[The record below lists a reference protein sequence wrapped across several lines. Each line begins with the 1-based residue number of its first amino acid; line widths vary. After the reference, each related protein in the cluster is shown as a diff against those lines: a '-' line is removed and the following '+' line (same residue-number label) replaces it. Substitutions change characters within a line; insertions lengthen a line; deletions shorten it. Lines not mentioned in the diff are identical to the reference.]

1 MMRDLRLAFRS
12 LARQPGL
19 AFLAVITVAL
29 GVGANAAVFSVVDA
43 VLLRPLPY
51 PRPDRLVALRSNQSV
66 PEVEDIRAAATT
78 LDQVGG
84 ITLFGLDLTT
94 DGEPHRVTAGLVD
107 AGLFEVLG
115 AVPSSGRLI
124 TRDEDVIGGQALVV
138 LSHGFWRQRLGGAP
152 GVVGSTLILSGRAYT
167 VVGVLP
173 PGFTAPGQAPDV
185 WASVRVVYPAGA
197 IRGVH
202 FLRTYARL
210 RDGATLGEFASEMTA
225 LDARLAAD
233 YPAESRNR
241 RTVVLPLLERM
252 VSRVRP
258 TLVVL
263 FGAVT
268 LVLLVA
274 AANLANLLLS
284 RALRRLP
291 ETRVRAAL
299 GASRWAL
306 MRPLLAEGLLISVA
320 GAAAGL
326 ALAGWG
332 VRILLVMAPASLPR
346 AEAVSVDSRVLAYG
360 FAVAVVTSLVF
371 AVLPAWTTTRVDL
384 AGALRARARGTVS
397 DRGRL
402 PSVLIAA
409 EVALSIVLLVGAG
422 LLIRTLHQL
431 GRADLGFRPDGVLTA
446 RVELPETRYRGLAS
460 QTAYRDQ
467 VLAAFAAAPG
477 VDAALIS
484 EPPLSGQWLT
494 HNLAIE
500 GVSVAEGDEP
510 ETLTRS
516 VAGDYL
522 TVMGIPLV
530 RGRWF
535 TSDDRDGSEPA
546 AVVNQAFV
554 SAYLPGQSAVGRR
567 IAWARRQPLQWMTVV
582 GVVGDVRHFGP
593 ANGDEP
599 AVYTPYAQAGV
610 PWKRWQY
617 VVARS
622 VSSPAELARTV
633 QHVLWSIDPSI
644 PLTDVLTADQ
654 LADSAVAGQRFQ
666 AALLGVFGSLAVLLA
681 AAGIFGVTA
690 QAVTARTAEVGV
702 RMALG
707 ARPSSAAVLLIRRA
721 LAVCA
726 IGAGAGLAASLAAG
740 KLLSSALYGVAAWDP
755 LTLGTAAV
763 VVLTFAT
770 AASAVPAWRAARI
783 DPAVALRE

>member
-1 MMRDLRLAFRS
+1 M
-12 LARQPGL
+12 
-19 AFLAVITVAL
+19 TVAL
-29 GVGANAAVFSVVDA
+29 GIGANAAVFSVVDA

-51 PRPDRLVALRSNQSV
+51 PHPDRLVALRSNQSV
-66 PEVEDIRAAATT
+66 PEVEDIRAAATS

-107 AGLFEVLG
+107 AGLFDVLG
-115 AVPSSGRLI
+115 AVPASGRLI
-124 TRDEDVIGGQALVV
+124 NRDEDVIGGPPLVV
-138 LSHGFWRQRLGGAP
+138 LSHGFWQQRLGGAP
-152 GVVGSTLILSGRAYT
+152 GVVGSTLTLSGRAYT

-173 PGFTAPGQAPDV
+173 AGFTAPGQAPDL

-202 FLRTYARL
+202 FLRTYGRL
-210 RDGATLGEFASEMTA
+210 RDGATLGELASEMTA

-252 VSRVRP
+252 VSRVQP
-258 TLVVL
+258 TLLTL
-263 FGAVT
+263 FAAVN

-299 GASRWAL
+299 GAGRWAL
-306 MRPLLAEGLLISVA
+306 MRPLLAEGLLVSIAGAVA
-320 GAAAGL
+320 GLTL
-326 ALAGWG
+326 ARWSVHA
-332 VRILLVMAPASLPR
+332 LVAMAPASLPR
-346 AEAVSVDSRVLAYG
+346 AETVSVDGRVLAYG
-360 FAVAVVTSLVF
+360 LAVAMVTSLVF
-371 AVLPAWTTTRVDL
+371 AALPAWTTTRVDL
-384 AGALRARARGTVS
+384 AGALRARSRGTVS
-397 DRGRL
+397 GRGRL

-409 EVALSIVLLVGAG
+409 EVALSVVLLVGAG

-431 GRADLGFRPDGVLTA
+431 GRADLGFRPEGVLTA
-446 RVELPETRYRGLAS
+446 RVELPESRYQKLAT

-467 VLAAFAAAPG
+467 VLAGFAAAPG
-477 VDAALIS
+477 IEAALIS

-494 HNLAIE
+494 HDLAIE

-522 TVMGIPLV
+522 GVMGIPLV
-530 RGRWF
+530 QGRWF
-535 TSDDRDGSEPA
+535 TRDDRAGGEPV

-554 SAYLPGQSAVGRR
+554 RAYLSGQHAAGRR
-567 IAWARRQPLQWMTVV
+567 IAWARRQPMQWMTTV

-593 ANGDEP
+593 ASGDGP

-617 VVARS
+617 VVARGG
-622 VSSPAELARTV
+622 SSPAELARTV
-633 QHVLWSIDPSI
+633 RHVLWSIDHSI

-654 LADSAVAGQRFQ
+654 LAGSAVAGQRFQ
-666 AALLGVFGSLAVLLA
+666 AALLGVFGALAVLLA

-721 LAVCA
+721 LTVCA
-726 IGAGAGLAASLAAG
+726 VGAGIGLAASLAAG
-740 KLLSSALYGVAAWDP
+740 RLLSSALYGVAAWDP
-755 LTLGTAAV
+755 LTLGIAAV
-763 VVLTFAT
+763 VVVAIAT

-783 DPAVALRE
+783 DPAAALRE